1 MISRELNKQA
11 NKQKIVLHHR
21 SWSPVQHNICNY
33 LSLRWEDEKK
43 NSNLQV
49 IYWQFSTYFYCD
61 YFHLDEKEINTIYE
75 VNYWVYFKVKKRFEG
90 NFI

>member
-1 MISRELNKQA
+1 MK
-11 NKQKIVLHHR
+11 
-21 SWSPVQHNICNY
+21 
-33 LSLRWEDEKK
+33 KK
-43 NSNLQV
+43 NSNLKV